1 MEPVIMIKSYSFIYL
16 WLVLSI
22 FNLVAIAQ
30 SESPVIKNLAENADV
45 ILLGK
50 VTQKVSNWN
59 VSKTRIYT
67 TTTVQVEEF
76 LKGNNSQNNLEITTL
91 GGEVGE
97 VGELYTHLPI
107 FDQDEEVLVFLKKD
121 TQNNKYKVLNGADG
135 KITVLEDAATKEKIT
150 SSKIPIKELK
160 SQINHFI
167 SE

>member
-1 MEPVIMIKSYSFIYL
+1 MEPVIMIKSYRLVHL
-16 WLVLSI
+16 WLLLSI
-22 FNLVAIAQ
+22 FTLVAIAQ

-50 VTQKVSNWN
+50 VTQKVSSWN
-59 VSKTRIYT
+59 LSKTRIYT

-76 LKGNNSQNNLEITTL
+76 LKGSNSQNNVEITSP

-97 VGELYTHLPI
+97 VGELYTHLPM

-160 SQINHFI
+160 SQIHRYL